1 MWNAGK
7 YQKRENREGER
18 EEEETEIWQW
28 QEKDLFPEMRGIK
41 SYAPRG
47 HKLDTRML

>member
-7 YQKRENREGER
+7 YQKNEQKWER
-18 EEEETEIWQW
+18 EEEEKEIWQW
-28 QEKDLFPEMRGIK
+28 QEKDLFLEMRGIK

>member
-1 MWNAGK
+1 MPVSL
-7 YQKRENREGER
+7 KREKTEMKER
-18 EEEETEIWQW
+18 EEEEKEIWQW
-28 QEKDLFPEMRGIK
+28 QLFIDLFLEMRGIK